1 MQSPRVEDK
10 KEEGE
15 KGAEKGAKGAE
26 EKGTAK
32 YMKLN
37 KIKLKYTL
45 NLIKLNWVTCC

>member
-15 KGAEKGAKGAE
+15 KGAEKGAEKEAKGAE

-37 KIKLKYTL
+37 
-45 NLIKLNWVTCC
+45 